1 MNEKVLNVD
10 TLSKLMEIIPSE
22 DEQRE
27 AERKIMQE
35 GTRNVKDYGQ
45 AEQFYFGL
53 CDFYN
58 LEERLKLWM
67 FKQNFREI
75 CDSLQAQYKTIGMA
89 CDKLKSNKNL
99 KQLLTIVLAFGNHMN
114 SGTRKGQ
121 IYGFDLKIL
130 TGMTGV
136 KSFDNTRS
144 LLMYIYEFCD
154 RKYPNAIK
162 VLPELTNTVKSA
174 ASMETETL
182 KNASQR
188 ITDNMKLIKDLVTS
202 DEFEFYDEDDRFI
215 NSMEKFY
222 KSSQKKMKR
231 FNVTVQNVNVSTKRV
246 MRKYCFGTEDS
257 PQTIEVFFQTWH
269 KFFEDF
275 RNAKE
280 KLIQLEKER
289 QKRIAKRK
297 KAKEKEKKKRL
308 HQKYGKQSSGAVV
321 ESKEEEDPVLPKGSS
336 LFQEFEKRQKFE
348 AAKGTLHGKLSGH
361 VKKKSIFVQNGGK
374 LDGQTNNETMRRLSS
389 MYQTDLGQISALEA
403 ARRKAATLK
412 YNKFTLP
419 DPKANPTK
427 WTNKKFKD
435 KFAIPDEKPMMKPMS
450 QRQRMAG
457 PSKQV
462 PTGPKPG
469 GPKPAV
475 KTRSTPS
482 KQLPTK
488 QKNQLPGPP
497 SGPPP
502 NNALPVNGR
511 VGNGSM
517 GFQPVMNYGNNPQA
531 QWQNQNQQA
540 LGYGSNPN
548 LSYNQAFAQQGN
560 VNQGMYQ
567 QAQQQGQ
574 FRPNQMQPVPNKYNY
589 PFKPP
594 TNPPPPQ

>member
-1 MNEKVLNVD
+1 MDEKVMTVD
-10 TLSKLMEIIPSE
+10 TLSKLLEIVPNPE
-22 DEQRE
+22 EQME

-35 GTRNVKDYGQ
+35 GTRNPKDYGV

-53 CDFYN
+53 YDFYN
-58 LEERLKLWM
+58 LQQRLKLWM
-67 FKQNFREI
+67 FKQNFSEI
-75 CDSLQAQYKTIGMA
+75 CDSLLDQYKTIGKA
-89 CDKLKSNKNL
+89 CDKVRNNKNL
-99 KQLLTIVLAFGNHMN
+99 RLLLTIILSFGNHMN

-174 ASMETETL
+174 ASMETSTLET
-182 KNASQR
+182 ASER
-188 ITDNMKLIKDLVTS
+188 IRDNMKLIKNLVES
-202 DEFEFYDEDDRFI
+202 DEFEFYDKDDKFI
-215 NSMEKFY
+215 GVMEKFY

-246 MRKYCFGTEDS
+246 MRKYCYGTEDS

-297 KAKEKEKKKRL
+297 KAKEKEKKKLL
-308 HQKYGKQSSGAVV
+308 HQKYGKQSARVLP
-321 ESKEEEDPVLPKGSS
+321 ESKEEEEDTVLRKGSS

-348 AAKGTLHGKLSGH
+348 AAKGKLHGKLSGH

-389 MYQTDLGQISALEA
+389 MYQNDLGQISALEA
-403 ARRKAATLK
+403 ARRKAAVLK
-412 YNKFTLP
+412 YNKFKLP

-427 WTNKKFKD
+427 
-435 KFAIPDEKPMMKPMS
+435 
-450 QRQRMAG
+450 R
-457 PSKQV
+457 
-462 PTGPKPG
+462 
-469 GPKPAV
+469 
-475 KTRSTPS
+475 
-482 KQLPTK
+482 
-488 QKNQLPGPP
+488 
-497 SGPPP
+497 
-502 NNALPVNGR
+502 
-511 VGNGSM
+511 
-517 GFQPVMNYGNNPQA
+517 
-531 QWQNQNQQA
+531 
-540 LGYGSNPN
+540 
-548 LSYNQAFAQQGN
+548 
-560 VNQGMYQ
+560 
-567 QAQQQGQ
+567 
-574 FRPNQMQPVPNKYNY
+574 
-589 PFKPP
+589 
-594 TNPPPPQ
+594 